1 LSEEAEEGD
10 EVEGKTR
17 KKTWGETRIR
27 ERFRERQRK
36 KKRGRKRERERE
48 REECGVRERTSELLS
63 GHRCASNI
71 SHVVIATESVYRAVL
86 QLIKE
91 RGGTAA
97 RRRLLRSFN

>member
-27 ERFRERQRK
+27 QERFRERQRK

-48 REECGVRERTSELLS
+48 RGMWGEGKDER
-63 GHRCASNI
+63 
-71 SHVVIATESVYRAVL
+71 VIKRA
-86 QLIKE
+86 
-91 RGGTAA
+91 
-97 RRRLLRSFN
+97 